1 MAQRVRHARKT
12 VVCENQGR
20 VQPEN
25 ARNEREEVMDPNLLK
40 KLGMIAFQAP
50 ADDLGGGGDDGA
62 DDPEAPEDGDDGEDG
77 DDDDES
83 DEPEDGDADEADE
96 PEDEDDGEEADDADL
111 GKRAQK
117 RIGKLVKERNAAN
130 AELKRVKGELE
141 SARKLAG
148 DDGKAILAAAG
159 RSGILPGLMTKD
171 EAQAFDAIERYPR
184 VIERYQDWL
193 DEHESG
199 DEFGEGDAAM
209 SYGAV
214 KKRVRQLTRELGDL
228 KDEYGARQ
236 RELRQKV
243 RKIFELGMKA
253 YRKGAKADEDG
264 ETPKKGKKKQQKP
277 SAHPHGRKPVAKGGR
292 KVNWGDID
300 STDALVR
307 KIASQNEGEE

>member
-77 DDDDES
+77 GDDDES

-148 DDGKAILAAAG
+148 DDGKVILAAAG

-264 ETPKKGKKKQQKP
+264 ETPNKGKKKPKP
-277 SAHPHGRKPVAKGGR
+277 SAHPHGRKPVAKGG
-292 KVNWGDID
+292 KKSNWGAVDGD
-300 STDALVR
+300 DAFVR
-307 KIASQNEGEE
+307 MIASENEGEE